1 VISKFG
7 TSEDPVSDNSFPEN
21 INVVGSGKLTP
32 ELPPAA
38 GILAIA
44 PVSDRVAPR
53 NNSVPRWIDYIAP
66 DFVQSNV
73 STIAGAKKLIEA
85 KKALRKS
92 RDSFRALV
100 EALGMD
106 LDKAERL
113 MVIARHPVLSDSA
126 HARNL
131 PLSWMTQFTLAKI
144 SAEVLAQLIADGTV
158 HPELERKEAERLVKR
173 VRQRNSTNGGG
184 GETRTEN
191 RGGDDGGGHGE
202 QHDDAGGNDE
212 GGDHHDLGEDNRE
225 QPPETGNPAIAQDV
239 GPDSKSEVD
248 RKLALLEELERERRL
263 WEIQKHG
270 WESENEELKAK
281 LNESSIRHQRRLFR
295 QVLDAMQ
302 KAEASDIPAK
312 EKRSF
317 HNSVIIDLTEL
328 VRSAAREGLSLT
340 RFDIFCRPE
349 TH

>member
-1 VISKFG
+1 MSN
-7 TSEDPVSDNSFPEN
+7 SSFPEN
-21 INVVGSGKLTP
+21 INVVGNDKLTP
-32 ELPPAA
+32 ELSAAA
-38 GILAIA
+38 GIPVIA
-44 PVSDRVAPR
+44 PISNRVAP
-53 NNSVPRWIDYIAP
+53 NSNSVPKWIDYVAP

-73 STIAGAKKLIEA
+73 NTIAGAKKLIEA
-85 KKALRKS
+85 KKALRRS
-92 RDSFRALV
+92 RGSFRALV

-158 HPELERKEAERLVKR
+158 HPELERKEAERMVER

-184 GETRTEN
+184 GETRTES

-212 GGDHHDLGEDNRE
+212 GGDHRDLGEDNRE
-225 QPPETGNPAIAQDV
+225 QPPEPGNSPIAQDV

-248 RKLALLEELERERRL
+248 RKLARLEELERERRQ
-263 WEIQKHG
+263 WEFQRCGYEREVK
-270 WESENEELKAK
+270 ELQAK
-281 LNESSIRHQRRLFR
+281 LGPEANLRHPRRLFR
-295 QVLDAMQ
+295 RALETLQ
-302 KAEASDIPAK
+302 KSEAPK
-312 EKRSF
+312 LLEKDRRALV
-317 HNSVIIDLTEL
+317 NSAVTDLVE
-328 VRSAAREGLSLT
+328 LT
-340 RFDIFCRPE
+340 RSLARDGLKIERLDLFCRPE
-349 TH
+349 LH